1 MMQQVQRA
9 SDEWWRDE
17 NSVLWRWETEEE
29 EFNVK
34 RDVEVEK
41 RTSRK

>member
-1 MMQQVQRA
+1 MNDDLMKTQFFGDGKRR
-9 SDEWWRDE
+9 EG
-17 NSVLWRWETEEE
+17 E

-41 RTSRK
+41 HTSRE

>member
-17 NSVLWRWETEEE
+17 NPVLWRWETEEE

-34 RDVEVEK
+34 RDFEVEK
-41 RTSRK
+41 RASRK